1 VLPRVDQEVEIK
13 CATLTTPITES
24 AVYRGSKRTC
34 FFITQMP
41 LNTGNAARRRPVLGV
56 SWSNQLRS
64 VTMKKR
70 IALVLGSGGARGYA
84 HIGVIEE
91 LERRGYDIAC
101 IAGCSMGAVVGG
113 IYAAGKLRQYREWIE
128 SLDYLDVLRLVDV
141 SFRLGAIRGE
151 KVFGQIREIVGEINI
166 EDLRIPYTA
175 VATDLTNQQEIWFQE
190 GCLHQAMRAS
200 AAIPSLFTPVIQ
212 GDRVLVDGGLLNPLP
227 IVPVVSSHC
236 DLIVAVNLNS
246 TTQGHYQLPVIERP
260 PAVKR
265 RFDHMISSLGSRL
278 PFRRKLDANG
288 GDVLRLPQNSLKA
301 SAAPI
306 ENPWLTS
313 EPADPQGQQSAAS
326 PQGERAPKSATGSII
341 VDNVGP
347 ASLLDLIN
355 QSFEV
360 MQTSL
365 AQYKIAGYPPDILIN
380 VPKRVCRFFEFYKA
394 PELIA
399 LGREI
404 ASDTLDRYEA
414 DHRSGN

>member
-1 VLPRVDQEVEIK
+1 
-13 CATLTTPITES
+13 
-24 AVYRGSKRTC
+24 
-34 FFITQMP
+34 
-41 LNTGNAARRRPVLGV
+41 
-56 SWSNQLRS
+56 
-64 VTMKKR
+64 MKKR

-91 LERRGYDIAC
+91 LESRGYDIAC

-113 IYAAGKLRQYREWIE
+113 VYAAGKLDQYRDWIQ

-151 KVFGQIREIVGEINI
+151 KVFGQIRNIVGEINI

-175 VATDLTNQQEIWFQE
+175 VATDLTHQQEIWFQE

-200 AAIPSLFTPVIQ
+200 AAIPSLFTPVMQ
-212 GDRVLVDGGLLNPLP
+212 GNRMLVDGGLLNPLP

-246 TTQGHYQLPVIERP
+246 TTQNHYQLPVIQRP
-260 PAVKR
+260 PAFKG
-265 RFDHMISSLGSRL
+265 RFDNLMSSLGSHI
-278 PFRRKLDANG
+278 PFRTKQAEH
-288 GDVLRLPQNSLKA
+288 LRNLEQEMLKPFA
-301 SAAPI
+301 EPPVD
-306 ENPWLTS
+306 EQPNPWLES
-313 EPADPQGQQSAAS
+313 AYPKSRQPALASQG
-326 PQGERAPKSATGSII
+326 APKSATGSVI

-404 ASDTLDRYEA
+404 AKDTLNRYEA
-414 DHRSGN
+414 DQRLHP

>member
-1 VLPRVDQEVEIK
+1 
-13 CATLTTPITES
+13 
-24 AVYRGSKRTC
+24 
-34 FFITQMP
+34 
-41 LNTGNAARRRPVLGV
+41 
-56 SWSNQLRS
+56 
-64 VTMKKR
+64 MKKR
-70 IALVLGSGGARGYA
+70 VALVLGSGGARGYA

-91 LERRGYDIAC
+91 IERRGYDIAC

-113 IYAAGKLRQYREWIE
+113 IYAAGKLDEYRNWIE

-151 KVFGQIREIVGEINI
+151 KVFGQIRKIVGEINI
-166 EDLRIPYTA
+166 EELRIPYTA

-200 AAIPSLFTPVIQ
+200 AAIPSLFTPVMQ
-212 GDRVLVDGGLLNPLP
+212 GNRMLVDGGILNPLP

-236 DLIVAVNLNS
+236 DLIIAVNLNA
-246 TTQGHYQLPVIERP
+246 TNQKQYQLPVIQRP
-260 PAVKR
+260 PAFKS
-265 RFDHMISSLGSRL
+265 RFNNLLSSMGSRL
-278 PFRRKLDANG
+278 PFRRKQAEEL
-288 GDVLRLPQNSLKA
+288 LRLEQQTLA
-301 SAAPI
+301 SDAAQVG
-306 ENPWLTS
+306 NPWLDGP
-313 EPADPQGQQSAAS
+313 EPQAQQPAAAPQNDG
-326 PQGERAPKSATGSII
+326 APKSATGSFII
-341 VDNVGP
+341 DNVGP

-399 LGREI
+399 LGRLI
-404 ASDTLDRYEA
+404 ASDTMDRYEEEG
-414 DHRSGN
+414 RQG

>member
-1 VLPRVDQEVEIK
+1 
-13 CATLTTPITES
+13 
-24 AVYRGSKRTC
+24 
-34 FFITQMP
+34 
-41 LNTGNAARRRPVLGV
+41 
-56 SWSNQLRS
+56 
-64 VTMKKR
+64 MKKR
-70 IALVLGSGGARGYA
+70 VALVLGAGGARGYA

-91 LERRGYDIAC
+91 IERRGYDIAC

-113 IYAAGKLRQYREWIE
+113 IYAAGKLDDYRNWIE

-151 KVFGQIREIVGEINI
+151 KIFGQIRKIVGDINI

-175 VATDLTNQQEIWFQE
+175 VCTDLTNQQEIWFQE

-200 AAIPSLFTPVIQ
+200 AAIPSLFTPVMQ
-212 GDRVLVDGGLLNPLP
+212 GNRMLVDGGILNPLP

-236 DLIVAVNLNS
+236 DLIIAVNLNS
-246 TTQGHYQLPVIERP
+246 TNQKHYQLPVIERP
-260 PAVKR
+260 AAFR
-265 RFDHMISSLGSRL
+265 MRFDNLISSLGSHL
-278 PFRRKLDANG
+278 PFRRKPAEELM
-288 GDVLRLPQNSLKA
+288 RLEQQTLA
-301 SAAPI
+301 STSTIDP
-306 ENPWLTS
+306 NPWLSDT
-313 EPADPQGQQSAAS
+313 ADPEAQQPAAA
-326 PQGERAPKSATGSII
+326 PENPGAPKSATGSFII
-341 VDNVGP
+341 DNVGP

-404 ASDTLDRYEA
+404 ARDTLENYESE
-414 DHRSGN
+414 RR

>member
-1 VLPRVDQEVEIK
+1 
-13 CATLTTPITES
+13 
-24 AVYRGSKRTC
+24 
-34 FFITQMP
+34 
-41 LNTGNAARRRPVLGV
+41 
-56 SWSNQLRS
+56 
-64 VTMKKR
+64 MKKR
-70 IALVLGSGGARGYA
+70 VALVLGSGGARGYA

-91 LERRGYDIAC
+91 IERRGYDIAC

-113 IYAAGKLRQYREWIE
+113 IYAAGKLPVYRQWIE

-151 KVFGQIREIVGEINI
+151 KVFGQIRKIVGDVNI

-175 VATDLTNQQEIWFQE
+175 VATDLTHQQEIWFQE

-200 AAIPSLFTPVIQ
+200 AAIPSLFTPVMQ
-212 GDRVLVDGGLLNPLP
+212 GDRMLVDGGLLNPLP

-236 DLIVAVNLNS
+236 DLIIAVNLNS
-246 TTQGHYQLPVIERP
+246 THQNHYQLPVIERP
-260 PAVKR
+260 AAFKM
-265 RFDHMISSLGSRL
+265 RFDSLLNSLGSHL
-278 PFRRKLDANG
+278 PFRRKQAEQL
-288 GDVLRLPQNSLKA
+288 LRLEQQTLQA
-301 SAAPI
+301 TAAILP
-306 ENPWLTS
+306 NPWLES
-313 EPADPQGQQSAAS
+313 AS
-326 PQGERAPKSATGSII
+326 PQLKPPPAAPEEEGAPKSATGSVII
-341 VDNVGP
+341 DNVGP

-365 AQYKIAGYPPDILIN
+365 AQYKIAGYPPDVLIN

-404 ASDTLDRYEA
+404 ARDTLDVYERESS
-414 DHRSGN
+414 DSVRRL

>member
-1 VLPRVDQEVEIK
+1 
-13 CATLTTPITES
+13 
-24 AVYRGSKRTC
+24 
-34 FFITQMP
+34 
-41 LNTGNAARRRPVLGV
+41 
-56 SWSNQLRS
+56 
-64 VTMKKR
+64 MKKR
-70 IALVLGSGGARGYA
+70 VALVLGSGGARGYA

-91 LERRGYDIAC
+91 IERRGYDIAC

-113 IYAAGKLRQYREWIE
+113 IYAAGKLDDYRRWIE

-151 KVFGQIREIVGEINI
+151 KVFGQIRKIVGEVNI

-200 AAIPSLFTPVIQ
+200 AAIPSLFTPVMQ
-212 GDRVLVDGGLLNPLP
+212 GNRMLVDGGILNPLP

-236 DLIVAVNLNS
+236 DLIIAVNLNA
-246 TTQGHYQLPVIERP
+246 TNQKQYQLPVIQRP
-260 PAVKR
+260 PAFKS
-265 RFDHMISSLGSRL
+265 RFNNLLSSMGSRL
-278 PFRRKLDANG
+278 PFRRKQAEEL
-288 GDVLRLPQNSLKA
+288 LRLEQQTLA
-301 SAAPI
+301 SEAAQVG
-306 ENPWLTS
+306 NPWLDGQ
-313 EPADPQGQQSAAS
+313 EPQARQPAATPQNDG
-326 PQGERAPKSATGSII
+326 APKSATGSFII
-341 VDNVGP
+341 DNVGP

-399 LGREI
+399 LGRLI
-404 ASDTLDRYEA
+404 ASDTLDRYEEEG
-414 DHRSGN
+414 RQG

>member
-1 VLPRVDQEVEIK
+1 
-13 CATLTTPITES
+13 
-24 AVYRGSKRTC
+24 
-34 FFITQMP
+34 
-41 LNTGNAARRRPVLGV
+41 
-56 SWSNQLRS
+56 
-64 VTMKKR
+64 MKKR
-70 IALVLGSGGARGYA
+70 VALVLGSGGARGYA

-91 LERRGYDIAC
+91 IERRGYEIAC

-113 IYAAGKLRQYREWIE
+113 IYAAGKLDEYRRWIE

-151 KVFGQIREIVGEINI
+151 KVFGQIRKIVGEINI

-200 AAIPSLFTPVIQ
+200 AAIPSLFTPVMQ
-212 GDRVLVDGGLLNPLP
+212 GNRMLVDGGILNPLP

-236 DLIVAVNLNS
+236 DLIIAVNLNA
-246 TTQGHYQLPVIERP
+246 TNQKQYQLPVIQRP
-260 PAVKR
+260 PAFKS
-265 RFDHMISSLGSRL
+265 RFNNLLSSMGSRL
-278 PFRRKLDANG
+278 PFRRKQAEEL
-288 GDVLRLPQNSLKA
+288 LRLEQQTLA
-301 SAAPI
+301 SEAAQVG
-306 ENPWLTS
+306 NPWLDGAES
-313 EPADPQGQQSAAS
+313 QSRQPAAAPQDDG
-326 PQGERAPKSATGSII
+326 APKSATGSFII
-341 VDNVGP
+341 DNVGP

-399 LGREI
+399 LGRLI
-404 ASDTLDRYEA
+404 ASDTMDRYEEEG
-414 DHRSGN
+414 RQG

>member
-1 VLPRVDQEVEIK
+1 MLLHPSWQ
-13 CATLTTPITES
+13 TPIYANRCRYTEQKGI
-24 AVYRGSKRTC
+24 VNTC
-34 FFITQMP
+34 QTKV
-41 LNTGNAARRRPVLGV
+41 RV
-56 SWSNQLRS
+56 
-64 VTMKKR
+64 MKKR

-101 IAGCSMGAVVGG
+101 VAGCSMGAVVGG
-113 IYAAGKLRQYREWIE
+113 IYAAGKLDQYRDWIQ

-151 KVFGQIREIVGEINI
+151 KVFGQIRNIVGEINI

-175 VATDLTNQQEIWFQE
+175 VATDLTHQQEIWFQE

-200 AAIPSLFTPVIQ
+200 AAIPSLFTPVMQ
-212 GDRVLVDGGLLNPLP
+212 GNRMLVDGGLLNPLP

-236 DLIVAVNLNS
+236 DLIIAVNLNS
-246 TTQGHYQLPVIERP
+246 THHNNYQLPVIERP
-260 PAVKR
+260 PAFKG
-265 RFDHMISSLGSRL
+265 RFDSLISSLGSHI
-278 PFRRKLDANG
+278 PFRTKQAEHLLNLEQEMLNPL
-288 GDVLRLPQNSLKA
+288 VEEQP
-301 SAAPI
+301 
-306 ENPWLTS
+306 NPWLESAYPKTRQPAS
-313 EPADPQGQQSAAS
+313 EGT
-326 PQGERAPKSATGSII
+326 PKSATGSFII
-341 VDNVGP
+341 DNVGP

-399 LGREI
+399 LGRQI
-404 ASDTLDRYEA
+404 AKDTLDRYESE
-414 DHRSGN
+414 DHQGQ